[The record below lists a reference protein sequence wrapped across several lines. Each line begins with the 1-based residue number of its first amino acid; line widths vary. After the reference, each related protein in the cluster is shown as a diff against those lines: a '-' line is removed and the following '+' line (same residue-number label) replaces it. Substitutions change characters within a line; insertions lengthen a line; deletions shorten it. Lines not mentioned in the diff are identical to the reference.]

1 MSGDC
6 IRGSSWQLLFL
17 SVPIPSLLSP
27 LLPSSCFPRAFPASN
42 HWDFITHTQNCCSVH
57 PPPARMS
64 SFAEEER
71 AEHLPWL
78 CMEEESKTDKKKK
91 KRQKL
96 SSLFKLCLVTWVLVI
111 ALICT
116 WGFLAGE
123 GFFSACHFF
132 VAGCFQTHY
141 SWHLFT
147 QAGSSLHQGHKME
160 IDLQRRC
167 VM

>member
-1 MSGDC
+1 MSGGC
-6 IRGSSWQLLFL
+6 VRGGSWQLLFL
-17 SVPIPSLLSP
+17 SVPNPLLLNP
-27 LLPSSCFPRAFPASN
+27 LLPFQELSLSQITGTL
-42 HWDFITHTQNCCSVH
+42 ITHSQNCCSVH
-57 PPPARMS
+57 PPPAMLG
-64 SFAEEER
+64 SFAAEER
-71 AEHLPWL
+71 TEHLEWL
-78 CMEEESKTDKKKK
+78 CSEGEGKIDKKETEN
-91 KRQKL
+91 QL
-96 SSLFKLCLVTWVLVI
+96 LVQTLCLVTWVLVI

-160 IDLQRRC
+160 IDLQRWC
-167 VM
+167 MI

>member
-78 CMEEESKTDKKKK
+78 RMEEESKTDKKKK
-91 KRQKL
+91 KETQLLVQTLPRHLGFGNCFNLHLGFPGRRRIFQCL
-96 SSLFKLCLVTWVLVI
+96 SFLCCWLFPNSLL
-111 ALICT
+111 
-116 WGFLAGE
+116 LAFIHPGWKQLAP
-123 GFFSACHFF
+123 GAQN
-132 VAGCFQTHY
+132 GN
-141 SWHLFT
+141 
-147 QAGSSLHQGHKME
+147 
-160 IDLQRRC
+160 
-167 VM
+167 